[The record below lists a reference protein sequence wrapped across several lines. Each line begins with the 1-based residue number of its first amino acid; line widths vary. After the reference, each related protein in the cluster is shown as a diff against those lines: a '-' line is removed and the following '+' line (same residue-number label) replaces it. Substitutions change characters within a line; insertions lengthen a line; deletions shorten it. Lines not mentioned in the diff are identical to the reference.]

1 MKEALIT
8 VVILFL
14 FYTAVHVYI
23 KITDKKAKQENEQP
37 RKVQFN
43 AEFFGYANFLTLI
56 LVVTVVDNIIQF
68 VFVCL
73 YLIGIVY
80 SADKVHKKHLKQER
94 KTNLK

>member
-1 MKEALIT
+1 M
-8 VVILFL
+8 VIFI
-14 FYTAVHVYI
+14 FYTAILIYMKVSN
-23 KITDKKAKQENEQP
+23 KKKSNEENEQP

-80 SADKVHKKHLKQER
+80 SADKVHKKHLKQEI